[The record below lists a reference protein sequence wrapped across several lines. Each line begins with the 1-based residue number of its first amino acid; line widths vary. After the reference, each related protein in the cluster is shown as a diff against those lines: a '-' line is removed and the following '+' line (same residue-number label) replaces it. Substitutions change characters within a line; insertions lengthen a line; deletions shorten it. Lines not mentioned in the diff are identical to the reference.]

1 MAEAQVI
8 GKAKSEAG
16 RAVAEAPPGLFRR
29 LSLSAELWRNFAY
42 DALRFWR
49 HSYLLGAT
57 RRQHLAGRILA
68 DAHFLEYGMAL
79 SDARPGFGRAR
90 AARLARDLARYAA
103 DMGEDVTVKTALGVL
118 EAYLAFN
125 AAVPDGLEPIRATL
139 AELKM
144 VRSEEVQVG
153 AETVQRAQIQ
163 AAAKVDFLDFVRAR
177 HSVRS
182 FIPGP
187 RPDDEIRRA
196 VLAAREVPSSCN
208 RQTCHVH
215 AYTDPDLLERVRKM
229 QAGNRTFGHQLSG
242 LLVITSDL
250 GRWETIGER
259 YQPWIDGG
267 LFAMTLAYA
276 LHAEGLGTC
285 MLNWSVERQ
294 QDRKLRNLIGLD
306 DSRLVVVLIGI
317 GWMPEEFSVCASQR
331 LPVSEILTLNQGLE
345 R

>member
-1 MAEAQVI
+1 MAVAEVSQRR
-8 GKAKSEAG
+8 KAEAG
-16 RAVAEAPPGLFRR
+16 RAVAEAPVGLIRR
-29 LSLSAELWRNFAY
+29 AQLSVGLLRNFAY

-57 RRQHLAGRILA
+57 RRPHLAARILA

-79 SDARPGFGRAR
+79 SDAQPGFGRAR
-90 AARLARDLARYAA
+90 AVRLARDLSRYAPGA
-103 DMGEDVTVKTALGVL
+103 GEDVTVKTGLGVL

-125 AAVPDGLEPIRATL
+125 APVPEGLGPIRDAM
-139 AELKM
+139 AGLKA
-144 VRSEEVQVG
+144 RGAEEVRTGVE
-153 AETVQRAQIQ
+153 AVRRAQVQ
-163 AAAKVDFLDFVRAR
+163 AAAKVDFLEFVRAR

-182 FIPGP
+182 FVPGP
-187 RPDDEIRRA
+187 RPDEEIRRA

-215 AYTDPDLLERVRKM
+215 AYTDPALLNRVRKL

-242 LLVITSDL
+242 ILVVTSDL
-250 GRWETIGER
+250 GGWETIGER

-294 QDRKLRNLIGLD
+294 QDRKLRKLMGLD

-331 LPVSEILTLNQGLE
+331 LPVSEILSLNQRLDG
-345 R
+345 

>member
-1 MAEAQVI
+1 MSGTQRVQRP
-8 GKAKSEAG
+8 KTEAG
-16 RAVAEAPPGLFRR
+16 RAVADAPLGAARRFALSWGLF
-29 LSLSAELWRNFAY
+29 RNFAY
-42 DALRFWR
+42 DALRFRKW
-49 HSYLLGAT
+49 SYLMGAS
-57 RRQHLAGRILA
+57 RRRHFAARILA

-79 SDARPGFGRAR
+79 SDAQPGFGRAR
-90 AARLARDLARYAA
+90 AVRLSHDLARYFA
-103 DMGEDVTVKTALGVL
+103 DMGQDTTARTALGVL

-125 AAVPDGLEPIRATL
+125 ADAPEGLAPIRAAVSSLTAL
-139 AELKM
+139 QADG
-144 VRSEEVQVG
+144 VQVG

-163 AAAKVDFLDFVRAR
+163 AASGIDFLGFVQAR

-182 FIPGP
+182 FMAGP
-187 RPDDEIRRA
+187 RPDAEIQRA

-215 AYTDPDLLERVRKM
+215 AYTDPDLLKRVRKM

-242 LLVITSDL
+242 ILVVTSDL
-250 GRWETIGER
+250 GAWETIGER

-285 MLNWSVERQ
+285 MLNWSVEHQ
-294 QDRKLRNLIGLD
+294 QDRKLRQLMGLEENQLI
-306 DSRLVVVLIGI
+306 VVLIGI

-331 LPVSEILTLNQGLE
+331 LPVSEILSLNQPLAG
-345 R
+345 